1 MCHLVS
7 IRVGYVQVSSSGE
20 PVYGDGR
27 ERSQIIILIILMII
41 VPGII
46 IVIIII
52 RIRIIIIMKAGY
64 KDNIAPCDS

>member
-1 MCHLVS
+1 LVS

-27 ERSQIIILIILMII
+27 ERSQIIIIIIILMII